1 MYDCLLLPTDGS
13 PEMVGVIEH
22 AVALAEA
29 HDARVR
35 ALYVVDTATL
45 SRLPMEASFETVA
58 ELLEEEGEQA
68 TAMVEDVAD
77 GRVPVEG
84 VVLDGSPAREIVREA
99 DDGHCDVIVMG
110 THARGGIDRLLLG
123 SVAERVIRAAPVPVL
138 TVRVEATPSTERED
152 RIEA

>member
-29 HDARVR
+29 HDAQVR

-99 DDGHCDVIVMG
+99 DDGDCDVIVMG

-138 TVRVEATPSTERED
+138 TVRVEATPSTDPED
-152 RIEA
+152 HIEA